1 VDWFVPDVGMSN
13 AKADCP
19 SSVAFVVGIVLSLFK
34 SFGFFVVLQLFSQ
47 CWDLFGD
54 WSRMLES
61 LEALWVDFVQRQVL
75 VCFRD
80 CCQFGQSFA
89 DS

>member
-1 VDWFVPDVGMSN
+1 MSN
-13 AKADCP
+13 AEARCS

-47 CWDLFGD
+47 RWNLFGD
-54 WSRMLES
+54 WTCMLWS
-61 LEALWVDFVQRQVL
+61 LEVLWVDFVHWHLL

-80 CCQFGQSFA
+80 C
-89 DS
+89 